1 MYLGNA
7 DSLVKLLEKDLPELG
22 LKKENCTE
30 MGWIQSVLWWNN
42 FENGTSPD
50 ALLNRDPDNADFL
63 KRKSDYVQK
72 PISKDGLE
80 WLWKR
85 MIELGRPGL
94 VFNPYGGRMAEIK
107 ATDTPMPHRAGNL
120 FKIQYSTSWTNSSE
134 EVAKNSINMLNRLH
148 SYMTGF
154 VSKNPRSAFFPYR
167 DIDNGINKNG
177 SYEEGKVYGVK
188 YFNDNFERLV
198 DVKTAVDP
206 ENYFWNEQSIPPR
219 GTT

>member
-1 MYLGNA
+1 M
-7 DSLVKLLEKDLPELG
+7 
-22 LKKENCTE
+22 T
-30 MGWIQSVLWWNN
+30 WIQSVLWWSN
-42 FENGTSPD
+42 FKNGTSPD
-50 ALLNRDPDNADFL
+50 ALLYRKPNNAKFL

-85 MIELGRPGL
+85 TIELGSSGF
-94 VFNPYGGRMAEIK
+94 VFNSYGGRMAEIK

-120 FKIQYSTSWTNSSE
+120 FKIQHSSTWTDPSE
-134 EVAKNSINMLNRLH
+134 EAAKKNTNLLNRL
-148 SYMTGF
+148 GF

-167 DIDNGINKNG
+167 GIDNGINKMDT
-177 SYEEGKVYGVK
+177 YEEGKVYGVK

-206 ENYFWNEQSIPPR
+206 ENYVWNEQSIPPSR
-219 GTT
+219 TT